1 MRVVVNSGPLIAL
14 AKLNLL
20 GLLAQLYDSV
30 LIPAAVYD
38 EVVTGGLDLAQPD
51 AYSVQLAVIREELRV
66 ASMTATG
73 MADEIQVLPLGEGEK
88 QAIHVAL
95 TEATDYVL
103 LDDLLAR
110 EEAQRLGLK
119 VKGTLGMLAEAA
131 RRGALNRQERDLVFQ
146 AILDR
151 EDIWIS
157 QALVRRVWNELR
169 QGDDARNSATRS
181 RSPAARPPSPP

>member
-169 QGDDARNSATRS
+169 QGDE
-181 RSPAARPPSPP
+181 

>member
-20 GLLAQLYDSV
+20 DLLAQLYDSV
-30 LIPAAVYD
+30 LIPSAVYQ
-38 EVVTGGLDLAQPD
+38 EVVTRGLDLAQPD
-51 AYSVQLAVIREELRV
+51 AYAVQLAVIREELRV
-66 ASMTATG
+66 VTVTATG
-73 MADEIQVLPLGEGEK
+73 MTDELQALPLGEGEK

-119 VKGTLGMLAEAA
+119 VKGTLGVLAEAV

-151 EDIWIS
+151 EDIWMS

-169 QGDDARNSATRS
+169 QGDE
-181 RSPAARPPSPP
+181 